1 MTNSYLNISDKFDN
15 SALVDLLRTADA
27 VAKGLGIPFFVVGA
41 TARDIVL
48 WYGYGINKILQ
59 ILERELDGEGDLPL
73 VVKSAASSPQIEK
86 TLAYWEAIRHE
97 LKVKQQAE

>member
-1 MTNSYLNISDKFDN
+1 MTNSYLNISDKFDD
-15 SALVDLLRTADA
+15 SALVDLLRSIDV
-27 VAKGLGIPFFVVGA
+27 VAKASGISFFVVGA

-73 VVKSAASSPQIEK
+73 VVKSAASSPLKK
-86 TLAYWEAIRHE
+86 TLAFWEAIRHE
-97 LKVKQQAE
+97 LKAKQQAE